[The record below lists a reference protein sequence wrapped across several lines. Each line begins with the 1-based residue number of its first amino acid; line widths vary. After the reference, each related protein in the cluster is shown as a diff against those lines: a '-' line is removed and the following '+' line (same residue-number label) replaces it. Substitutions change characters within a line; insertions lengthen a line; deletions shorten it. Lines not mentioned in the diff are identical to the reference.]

1 MFKKI
6 PLLQELKKDTW
17 VKPFLKK
24 YKKTLVLAIFLG
36 ILTFFCAGALMFN
49 SGYLISR
56 SATRPENILLVYV
69 PIVLTR
75 AFGVGRPVFH
85 YLERLT
91 SHNWVFKMT
100 SDLRVKLYKALEKDA
115 VFFKSKYQLG
125 DVLGLLSED
134 INHIQNLYLRT
145 IFPTFVAWGLYV
157 FVVIGVGIFSIWMGL
172 LMLLMIGI
180 MLVAFP
186 IWSVIVNGA
195 RQEYEKKIKNELYLD
210 LTDNIVGITDWI
222 FAQRGRD
229 YVKLHEQN
237 EEKLMDVQE
246 KLHHFD
252 QIRDYLLQL
261 VFMLVV
267 VSLILWGGTYLGG
280 SNGVYT
286 GLANWIAAF
295 VLCLFPVV
303 DAFAVIPA
311 ASQETNV
318 YKDSLVRLN
327 RLQDNS
333 FEEEKSEI
341 KLIAPYDIKLDN
353 VHFRYENS
361 SREILKGIN
370 LDISSGD
377 KLAILGRSGSG
388 KSTLANLIRGDRVA
402 TEGAITINGID
413 VSKVGDQ
420 ISNYIGVI
428 HQTPYLFNTTILN
441 NLRIGNEEATIEQ
454 VWQVLERVGLKD
466 MVKAL
471 PQGLET
477 MVDEAGMRFS
487 GGERHRMALARILLK
502 DVPIII
508 LDEPTVGLD
517 PLTEQ
522 EVISIFN
529 RELKDKTLI
538 WITHHLQGVEAMD
551 QVIFIEDGT
560 IEMQGSPDYL
570 RKTNE
575 RYQKLKAIDEGR

>member
-1 MFKKI
+1 
-6 PLLQELKKDTW
+6 
-17 VKPFLKK
+17 
-24 YKKTLVLAIFLG
+24 
-36 ILTFFCAGALMFN
+36 
-49 SGYLISR
+49 
-56 SATRPENILLVYV
+56 
-69 PIVLTR
+69 
-75 AFGVGRPVFH
+75 
-85 YLERLT
+85 
-91 SHNWVFKMT
+91 
-100 SDLRVKLYKALEKDA
+100 
-115 VFFKSKYQLG
+115 
-125 DVLGLLSED
+125 
-134 INHIQNLYLRT
+134 
-145 IFPTFVAWGLYV
+145 
-157 FVVIGVGIFSIWMGL
+157 
-172 LMLLMIGI
+172 MI
-180 MLVAFP
+180 
-186 IWSVIVNGA
+186 
-195 RQEYEKKIKNELYLD
+195 
-210 LTDNIVGITDWI
+210 
-222 FAQRGRD
+222 
-229 YVKLHEQN
+229 
-237 EEKLMDVQE
+237 
-246 KLHHFD
+246 
-252 QIRDYLLQL
+252 
-261 VFMLVV
+261 
-267 VSLILWGGTYLGG
+267 
-280 SNGVYT
+280 
-286 GLANWIAAF
+286 
-295 VLCLFPVV
+295 
-303 DAFAVIPA
+303 
-311 ASQETNV
+311 
-318 YKDSLVRLN
+318 
-327 RLQDNS
+327 
-333 FEEEKSEI
+333 
-341 KLIAPYDIKLDN
+341 LDN
-353 VHFRYENS
+353 VHFRYENG

-402 TEGAITINGID
+402 TEGTITINDID

-502 DVPIII
+502 DAPIII

>member
-311 ASQETNV
+311 ASQGTNV

-341 KLIAPYDIKLDN
+341 KLIVPYDIKLDN
-353 VHFRYENS
+353 VHFRYENG

-502 DVPIII
+502 DAPIII